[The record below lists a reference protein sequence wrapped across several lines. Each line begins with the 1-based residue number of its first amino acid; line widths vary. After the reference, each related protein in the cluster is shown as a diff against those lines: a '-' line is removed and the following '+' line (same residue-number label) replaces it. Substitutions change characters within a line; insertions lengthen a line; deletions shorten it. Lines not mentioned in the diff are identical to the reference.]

1 MPTAF
6 TCPHCG
12 AQTDVSDEYAGR
24 SGPCAQ
30 CGKTI
35 SIPPSG
41 DVAPEITAARPPSI
55 TTIVIILAVFLVAA
69 VLCSGFVLLPMVSAT
84 REKGRQAA
92 CANNLKRIGQAL
104 RQYRAKYGSF
114 PPAYIAGEQG
124 RPMHSWR
131 VLLLPY
137 LDEDSLALY
146 RQYNFKEPWDSPRN
160 LALASRMPAVYRCPS
175 DVQESESGSAE
186 TSYVGIT
193 GPGTVFDGVKPENFL
208 RPELGKGFIP
218 LGPGNV
224 ILVAEQSQS
233 GINWLEPRD
242 LDVEQMSRRINDPAG
257 NAMRSNHV
265 RDHVHGANVLMCD
278 GQVRF
283 LDDSTEPRQLREMMT
298 ISAGEDAWLTP
309 RDGKHK
315 AATGGRAP

>member
-1 MPTAF
+1 MPF

-12 AQTDVSDEYAGR
+12 AHTDVSDEYAGR

-35 SIPPSG
+35 TVPPLG
-41 DVAPEITAARPPSI
+41 HAAPDISAGRPPTI

-69 VLCSGFVLLPMVSAT
+69 VLCSGFVLLPLVSAT

-92 CANNLKRIGQAL
+92 CANNLKRIGQAM
-104 RQYRAKYGSF
+104 RQYYAKHGSF
-114 PPAYIAGEQG
+114 PPAYVADEQG
-124 RPMHSWR
+124 RPVHSWR

-137 LDEDSLALY
+137 FQEEELLSLY
-146 RQYNFKEPWDSPRN
+146 RQYNFKEPWNSPRN
-160 LALASRMPAVYRCPS
+160 LALANRMPAVYRCPS
-175 DVQESESGSAE
+175 DVQESESGSVE

-208 RPELGKGFIP
+208 RPEPGKGFVP

-224 ILVAEQSQS
+224 MLVAEQSAS

-242 LDVEQMSRRINDPAG
+242 LDVDHMSLRINDPAG
-257 NAMRSNHV
+257 NAINAIRSNHT
-265 RDHVHGANVLMCD
+265 HGANALMCD
-278 GQVRF
+278 GQARF
-283 LDDSTEPRQLREMMT
+283 LEDSTDPRQLQEMMT
-298 ISAGEDAWLTP
+298 ISVGENPWLTP
-309 RDGKHK
+309 KDGHK

>member
-1 MPTAF
+1 MPTVF

-30 CGKTI
+30 CGQTI
-35 SIPPSG
+35 TIPSLERA
-41 DVAPEITAARPPSI
+41 APEITAGRPPSI

-69 VLCSGFVLLPMVSAT
+69 VLCSGLVLLPMVWAS
-84 REKGRQAA
+84 REKGRQTA

-114 PPAYIAGEQG
+114 PPAFVPDEQG

-146 RQYNFKEPWDSPRN
+146 RQYNFKEPWNSPRN

-175 DVQESESGSAE
+175 DEQESESGSAE
-186 TSYVGIT
+186 TSYVGIC
-193 GPGTVFDGVKPENFL
+193 GAGTVFGGVKPENFL
-208 RPELGKGFIP
+208 RQEPGKDFVP
-218 LGPGNV
+218 LGPDNV
-224 ILVAEQSQS
+224 ILVVEQSAS

-242 LDVEQMSRRINDPAG
+242 LDVEHMSLRINDPAG
-257 NAMRSNHV
+257 NAMRSNHP
-265 RDHVHGANVLMCD
+265 HGANVLMCD

-283 LDDSTEPRQLREMMT
+283 LEDATDPQQLREMMT
-298 ISAGEDAWLTP
+298 ISAGEDIWLTP
-309 RDGKHK
+309 KDGGKRK